1 MFFKDYSSILVLPLV
16 GFVID
21 GCSLA
26 LFWINLISM
35 YKWNVVLNISR
46 IQEKDMIL
54 YSFKKKHASLI

>member
-26 LFWINLISM
+26 LFLINLISM
-35 YKWNVVLNISR
+35 YKWNVALNISR

>member
-21 GCSLA
+21 GCSLV

-35 YKWNVVLNISR
+35 YKWNVALNISR

-54 YSFKKKHASLI
+54 YSFKKNTLH